1 MLRSRRREDSPSSAP
16 RTRRPARKTHD
27 GNRPNRPGLETLEE
41 RCLLSATL
49 YYSIDGSGNN
59 LQHPNWG
66 AVGQDLLRTAP
77 AQYADGIS
85 AMAGANRPSARLV
98 STTVAT
104 DTTDGNIPNSRFMS
118 DWVYAWGQFL
128 DHDIDLT
135 SDGTGAQ
142 NQAANVVVPT
152 GDPYFDPNSTGTQVI
167 YFNRSEYDPKTGTS
181 TKNPRQQ
188 PNDIS
193 AWIDGSVIYGND
205 PVRADALRAHVGGRL
220 LTSPGDLMPF
230 NTAGLP
236 NANQGPFPDN
246 QLFLAG
252 DVRAN
257 ENIELTAVQ
266 TLFVREHNRVA
277 GLIQQA
283 NPSLT
288 DDQIYQMARAYV
300 TAEEQSIT
308 FNEFLPAL
316 LGSGVITAYHGY
328 NPRVNPG
335 IANEFSTAA
344 YRFGHSLLAPDVQF
358 LNNDGTTADPAMS
371 LANSFFNPPAVV
383 QNGVDPI
390 LKYLASDNAQE
401 VDTKIVPELQ
411 NFLFGPPGAGGFD
424 LASLNIQRGRDHGLA
439 DYNTTRAA
447 YGLPKVKS
455 FSDITSDPV
464 LQDKLQQLYGDVNNI
479 DLWVG
484 GLAEDHVPGGSVG
497 PLFTRIIADQFQRIR
512 DGDRLWF
519 ENIYTGSTLDRLEN
533 STLADI
539 IRWNTTDTNVQDNVF
554 YYDPVI
560 RGQVRQAGSPAALPL
575 GVPGVTVQ
583 LQDTSGNVLAV
594 AVTNAMGFYQFH
606 DMAPGTY
613 RIREVAP
620 ANWVQISPN
629 PADVA
634 ITRSMVVSGVNF
646 VDQNTSSPT
655 GPGTGGRGGWGAW
668 SGDWYAGLVDLLFAL
683 GEGNAGG
690 PGKAH
695 G

>member
-1 MLRSRRREDSPSSAP
+1 
-16 RTRRPARKTHD
+16 
-27 GNRPNRPGLETLEE
+27 
-41 RCLLSATL
+41 
-49 YYSIDGSGNN
+49 
-59 LQHPNWG
+59 
-66 AVGQDLLRTAP
+66 
-77 AQYADGIS
+77 
-85 AMAGANRPSARLV
+85 
-98 STTVAT
+98 
-104 DTTDGNIPNSRFMS
+104 
-118 DWVYAWGQFL
+118 
-128 DHDIDLT
+128 
-135 SDGTGAQ
+135 
-142 NQAANVVVPT
+142 
-152 GDPYFDPNSTGTQVI
+152 
-167 YFNRSEYDPKTGTS
+167 
-181 TKNPRQQ
+181 
-188 PNDIS
+188 
-193 AWIDGSVIYGND
+193 
-205 PVRADALRAHVGGRL
+205 
-220 LTSPGDLMPF
+220 MPF

-236 NANQGPFPDN
+236 NANSGPFPDD

-358 LNNDGTTADPAMS
+358 LNNDGTTAAPELS
-371 LANSFFNPPAVV
+371 LANAFFNPPVVV
-383 QNGVDPI
+383 QNGVDTI

-401 VDTKIVPELQ
+401 VDTKIVPQLQ

-439 DYNTTRAA
+439 DYNSTRVA

-455 FSDITSDPV
+455 FADITSNPQ
-464 LQDKLQQLYGDVNNI
+464 LQAQLQQLYGSVNNI

-497 PLFTRIIADQFQRIR
+497 PLFTRIIADQFQRLR

-519 ENIYTGSTLDRLEN
+519 ENIYSGSTLNTLEHT
-533 STLADI
+533 TLADI
-539 IRWNTTDTNVQDNVF
+539 IRWNTTISNVQNNVF
-554 YYDPVI
+554 FYDPVI
-560 RGQVRQAGSPAALPL
+560 TGRVVRSGSTPSGAPA

-583 LQDTSGNVLAV
+583 LLDTGGNVV
-594 AVTNAMGFYQFH
+594 ATTVTNVFGFYLFQ
-606 DMAPGTY
+606 DMDLGTY
-613 RIREVAP
+613 RVRQVLP
-620 ANWVQISPN
+620 PNWVQISPN
-629 PADVA
+629 PADVM
-634 ITRSMVVSGVNF
+634 ITRSMVVAGVNF
-646 VDQNTSSPT
+646 VDQNTSAPSP
-655 GPGTGGRGGWGAW
+655 GPGTGGTGGWGW
-668 SGDWYAGLVDLLFAL
+668 GQGSDWYRSLADILFAL
-683 GEGNAGG
+683 GQDGDSGG
-690 PGKAH
+690 PWGPGGPH
-695 G
+695 GS